1 MYLPIRNHHA
11 IGATNPHGSRGVL
24 LSSSDTKKDEDYEA
38 MLRREVEVISMAI
51 YIIYIHIYI
60 IYAYIYIYIHIYI
73 YMYNYMISISMAIQ

>member
-1 MYLPIRNHHA
+1 MVGLELKILLKWMIYTGVSPYIGNHHA

-51 YIIYIHIYI
+51 HPG
-60 IYAYIYIYIHIYI
+60 IYI
-73 YMYNYMISISMAIQ
+73 YMI